1 MCQALCLELGGKKRS
16 RGCSFKPAGTESTP
30 VCSRII
36 LIREWQKA
44 HSLKTTNDH
53 KLIKVECKFFME
65 VFVTNKKFRG
75 KDRLF

>member
-1 MCQALCLELGGKKRS
+1 MNNTQNITLENKNNTLLGQIFHLLADVADGK
-16 RGCSFKPAGTESTP
+16 
-30 VCSRII
+30 I
-36 LIREWQKA
+36 
-44 HSLKTTNDH
+44 SLDDTIKQTTNDH